1 MSVYTLSQGSITKC
15 VHDPCGLVNKRHAAL
30 CGAPGKIAMSNK
42 LYKECKRII
51 VRGLLCLVGGSA
63 LLLVVKLPGLPEFWA
78 VAGACILLYG
88 NWCIIYGLLIFAGSR
103 EAE

>member
-1 MSVYTLSQGSITKC
+1 M
-15 VHDPCGLVNKRHAAL
+15 PNKQ
-30 CGAPGKIAMSNK
+30 
-42 LYKECKRII
+42 YKECKRFV

-63 LLLVVKLPGLPEFWA
+63 LLLAVKPLGLPEFWGTLFSM
-78 VAGACILLYG
+78 AGGCILLYG